1 MRIQIMADLLD
12 PDPQE
17 GCRFG
22 LEKKKLKLVP
32 EVKTE
37 QEKQN

>member
-17 GCRFG
+17 G
-22 LEKKKLKLVP
+22 LEKQKLKLVP

-37 QEKQN
+37 QETQK